1 MKQIKSFFRGTIIVL
16 VSLFILFVSYYFIFR
31 KEEFFSLK
39 GTPIKKKSTKTL
51 VAFLPNSSGVAQKNI
66 VKELK
71 RRDVFFDEL
80 LKLNRSTPLTNPQ
93 IENLKKYITDKQAEQ
108 LIRMRPELKSVTYS
122 SSGGGPKK

>member
-80 LKLNRSTPLTNPQ
+80 VKLNRSIPLTNPQ
-93 IENLKKYITDKQAEQ
+93 IENLKQYITDEQAEQ